1 MWQSSLNM
9 FIEHPLFGVGVGNWH
24 EQYTTNYQP
33 PIKTGDF
40 YHPHNVPLDML
51 SESGVVGGW

>member
-40 YHPHNVPLDML
+40 L
-51 SESGVVGGW
+51 SPS